1 MYWIMNDFA
10 AFLNTC
16 AIQFQENF
24 YVSLQSFSSMSEI
37 AYYKCFPAKAYGVFN
52 FLFRVSL
59 ELTNPTECCSG
70 VCVLSPL

>member
-16 AIQFQENF
+16 D
-24 YVSLQSFSSMSEI
+24 I
-37 AYYKCFPAKAYGVFN
+37 AYYKCFPAKACGVFN